1 MVELDDAVAA
11 VWEVITAG
19 DAAWLADRVL
29 HFQMSREAVL
39 AELQKSPATSRE
51 RAFQTILKN

>member
-11 VWEVITAG
+11 VWEAVVGG

-39 AELQKSPATSRE
+39 EELQTDARLHAGSAPSR
-51 RAFQTILKN
+51 RS